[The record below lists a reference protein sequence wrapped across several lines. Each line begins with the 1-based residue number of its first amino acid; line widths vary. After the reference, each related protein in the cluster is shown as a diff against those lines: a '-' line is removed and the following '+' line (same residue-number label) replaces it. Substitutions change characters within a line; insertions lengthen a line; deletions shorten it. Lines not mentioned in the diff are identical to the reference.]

1 MKSLEARQVTG
12 NRSDGIA
19 AVIYLWDTGE
29 GKTSNSKGMNR
40 SSRVERKRSV
50 LTAIPQKFRNW
61 PLLSRSQK
69 ICTGEKGAGKD
80 GKHRE

>member
-1 MKSLEARQVTG
+1 M
-12 NRSDGIA
+12 A

-40 SSRVERKRSV
+40 SSRVERKRSA
-50 LTAIPQKFRNW
+50 LTATPQKFRNW

-69 ICTGEKGAGKD
+69 MTIGEKGGGKE